1 MNNESIPAIAYGFVG
16 ITALVLTY
24 VTITDTE
31 ASTDNTQSAT
41 SMLPT
46 LESFTQPTTPSATS
60 VPPVIAEPIP
70 ESLPV
75 QEITKPNE
83 GAVGGKK
90 IRHKGGKKSR
100 IHKEEKKKQKRS
112 RRK

>member
-24 VTITDTE
+24 VTIADSEANTNNTE
-31 ASTDNTQSAT
+31 SAI

-46 LESFTQPTTPSATS
+46 IESFTQPTTPI
-60 VPPVIAEPIP
+60 PPVVTEPIQ
-70 ESLPV
+70 ENLPP
-75 QEITKPNE
+75 QELPKPTQP
-83 GAVGGKK
+83 AIGGKK
-90 IRHKGGKKSR
+90 SYKGGKKSR
-100 IHKEEKKKQKRS
+100 MHKEEKKKQKRS